1 MGFWTSVGVLI
12 FVLGLALIGCAA
24 CEIIWV
30 NSAERFALHVRKKLV
45 LAVAGFFS
53 IAIIWA
59 LLWVVPFFRVL
70 ANR

>member
-12 FVLGLALIGCAA
+12 FVLGLALIGCAT

-30 NSAERFALHVRKKLV
+30 NSAERFELHIRKKLV

-53 IAIIWA
+53 IVLVLAV
-59 LLWVVPFFRVL
+59 LWIVPFFRVL